1 MAKAFNVTAD
11 CKPDKHYMVNIDGK
25 LVSIK
30 KMIDAGDYF
39 TINRARQYGKTTTLR
54 ALSRYLQKDY
64 HVVLLDFQ
72 TISNA
77 KFEIENQFSLI
88 FAKLFLR
95 GLKMNLLSDDQKF
108 QSAIGQLELQVRE
121 KRTDYELPELFDSL
135 AGICASSDKPI
146 VLMIDEVDSAT
157 NNQVFL
163 DFLAQLRAYYID
175 RDVWPSFQAVIL
187 AGVYD
192 VKNLKRK
199 IRTEEDHKVNSPWNI
214 AADFNVDMSF
224 SKEEIEGMLQEYEK
238 DHHTGMDTGKISGL
252 LYDYTSGYPFLV
264 SKLCKLMDEEVIGRE
279 GYENENAVWTK
290 NGFCEAVTM
299 ILTEKNSL
307 FESLSEKLISF
318 PELNTMLKALLFT
331 GKNIVY
337 NFYEPSINV
346 ATMFGFVK
354 NQNGILT
361 ISNRIFE
368 TWLYNLYLSAAD
380 MQSKEIYTASLQDKN
395 QFIVDGHLNMQLIL
409 EKFVEHFHELYGDSG
424 ESFIEEEGRK
434 YFLLYL
440 RPIINGTGNYYIES
454 QTRGLR
460 RTDIIVD
467 YRGEQYIIEMKIW
480 RGEEYNNRG
489 EKQLVGYLDDY
500 DQKKG
505 YMLSFNF
512 NKKKKIG
519 VQEIIVEDKVLIE
532 AVV

>member
-1 MAKAFNVTAD
+1 MAKIFNVTAD
-11 CKPDKHYMVNIDGK
+11 CKLDKHYMVNIDGK
-25 LVSIK
+25 LASIK

-54 ALSRYLQKDY
+54 ALSRSLQKDY
-64 HVVLLDFQ
+64 YVVLLDFQ

-77 KFEIENQFSLI
+77 KFEVENQFSI
-88 FAKLFLR
+88 TFSKLFLR
-95 GLKMNLLSDDQKF
+95 GLAMNSLSDDHQF
-108 QSAIGQLELQVRE
+108 QFAIKQLELQVQE
-121 KRTDYELPELFDSL
+121 KRADYELPELFERL
-135 AGICASSDKPI
+135 ADICAASDKPI

-175 RDVWPSFQAVIL
+175 RDVQPSFQSVIL

-192 VKNLKRK
+192 VRNLKRK
-199 IRTEEDHKVNSPWNI
+199 LRTEEEHKVNSPWNI

-224 SKEEIEGMLQEYEK
+224 STEEIAGMLCEYEE
-238 DHHTGMDTGKISGL
+238 DYHTGMDIGEMSRL

-264 SKLCKLMDEEVIGRE
+264 SKLCKQMDQEVGRNGFE
-279 GYENENAVWTK
+279 TGKTAWNK
-290 NGFCEAVTM
+290 DGFCEAVK
-299 ILTEKNSL
+299 LLLSEKNSL
-307 FESLSEKLISF
+307 FESLSEKLVSY
-318 PELNTMLKALLFT
+318 PELNSMLKSLLFT

-354 NQNGILT
+354 NQNGMLVV
-361 ISNRIFE
+361 SNRIFE

-395 QFIVDGHLNMQLIL
+395 QFIVDGHLNMRLVL
-409 EKFVEHFHELYGDSG
+409 EKFVMHFHELYGDSG
-424 ESFIEEEGRK
+424 ESFIEDEGRK

-467 YRGEQYIIEMKIW
+467 YHGEQYIIEMKIW
-480 RGEEYNNRG
+480 HGREYNNRG
-489 EKQLVGYLDDY
+489 EKQLVAYLDDY
-500 DQKKG
+500 HQKKG

-512 NKKKKIG
+512 NKNKKIG
-519 VQEIIVEDKVLIE
+519 VHEILVGDKVLVE
-532 AVV
+532 AIV

>member
-1 MAKAFNVTAD
+1 MR
-11 CKPDKHYMVNIDGK
+11 PEEEYW
-25 LVSIK
+25 
-30 KMIDAGDYF
+30 
-39 TINRARQYGKTTTLR
+39 
-54 ALSRYLQKDY
+54 QKDY
-64 HVVLLDFQ
+64 HVVLLEFQ

-77 KFEIENQFSLI
+77 KFEIENHFSLI

-199 IRTEEDHKVNSPWNI
+199 IRTEEDYKVNSPWNI

-290 NGFCEAVTM
+290 NGFCEAVKM

-337 NFYEPSINV
+337 NFYEPSINI

-395 QFIVDGHLNMQLIL
+395 QFI
-409 EKFVEHFHELYGDSG
+409 
-424 ESFIEEEGRK
+424 EEEGRK

-460 RTDIIVD
+460 CTDIIVD

>member
-1 MAKAFNVTAD
+1 MAKIFNVTAD

-25 LVSIK
+25 LASIK

-54 ALSRYLQKDY
+54 ALSRSLQKDY
-64 HVVLLDFQ
+64 YVVLLDFQ

-77 KFEIENQFSLI
+77 KFEVENQFSI
-88 FAKLFLR
+88 TFSKLFLR
-95 GLKMNLLSDDQKF
+95 GLSMNSLSDDYEL
-108 QSAIGQLELQVRE
+108 QSAIQQLKQQVQE
-121 KRTDYELPELFDSL
+121 KRDDYELPELFERLTD
-135 AGICASSDKPI
+135 ICAASDKPI
-146 VLMIDEVDSAT
+146 ILMIDEVDSAT

-163 DFLAQLRAYYID
+163 DFLAQLRAYYIN
-175 RDVWPSFQAVIL
+175 RDVQPSFQSVIL

-192 VKNLKRK
+192 VRNLKRK
-199 IRTEEDHKVNSPWNI
+199 LRTEDEHKVNSPWNI

-224 SKEEIEGMLQEYEK
+224 SAEEIAGMLREYEE
-238 DHHTGMDTGKISGL
+238 DYHTGMDIGEMSRL

-264 SKLCKLMDEEVIGRE
+264 SKLCKQMDQEVGNNGFE
-279 GYENENAVWTK
+279 TGKTVWTK
-290 NGFCEAVTM
+290 NGFCEAVKQ
-299 ILTEKNSL
+299 LLSEKNSL
-307 FESLSEKLISF
+307 FESLSEKLVSY
-318 PELNTMLKALLFT
+318 PELNAMLKSLLFT

-354 NQNGILT
+354 NQNGMLVV
-361 ISNRIFE
+361 SNRIFE

-395 QFIVDGHLNMQLIL
+395 QFIVDGHLNMRLVL
-409 EKFVEHFHELYGDSG
+409 EKFVMHFHELYGDGG
-424 ESFIEEEGRK
+424 ESFIEDEGRK

-467 YRGEQYIIEMKIW
+467 YHGEQYIIEMKIW
-480 RGEEYNNRG
+480 HGREYNNRG
-489 EKQLVGYLDDY
+489 EKQLVAYLDDY
-500 DQKKG
+500 HQKKG

-512 NKKKKIG
+512 NKNKKIG
-519 VQEIIVEDKVLIE
+519 VHEIMVGDKVLIE